1 MLLVGP
7 SSDHV
12 FFKTGVPAT
21 PRVGGEKA
29 SVTHLEGDTLETN
42 HHFGPFWV
50 SMLNFEGVLRLII
63 LTNITLGQFM
73 STAWGANNIPLPVC
87 MFKDDFPFPQVGY
100 VSCLEGMAT
109 SYKSWP
115 LTSSSLVGR
124 FPFHLAQGRS
134 LPETAPRRRPSRWCV
149 ASLVFM
155 ISIINKCKSWI
166 WLTVNDN
173 HHSAWLQKVIAS
185 NNMFRRSSPP
195 LIKTWVW

>member
-7 SSDHV
+7 SSDNAS
-12 FFKTGVPAT
+12 FKTGVPVT

-29 SVTHLEGDTLETN
+29 SVTHLEGDTLETI

-124 FPFHLAQGRS
+124 FPFHICPGTFSARNCAAEKAQSLRCRLA
-134 LPETAPRRRPSRWCV
+134 E
-149 ASLVFM
+149 
-155 ISIINKCKSWI
+155 
-166 WLTVNDN
+166 
-173 HHSAWLQKVIAS
+173 VIAINIYVPKIIAS
-185 NNMFRRSSPP
+185 IN
-195 LIKTWVW
+195 